1 MATNKNRFSSTPST
15 SLVPWLGIAVIV
27 ILLDQIS
34 KITVAKTFAYGQAKA
49 ITGFFNLTLV
59 YNKGAAFSFLA
70 AESGW
75 QRYLFTGLGLVA
87 ALVILFLLKRH
98 AGQRLFCWALALIL
112 GGAIGNVIDRMLY
125 GHVIDF
131 LDFYAGGWHFPA
143 FNIADSDICVGAALF
158 ILDEL
163 RRVNR

>member
-1 MATNKNRFSSTPST
+1 MAITNRYSSKSRTGITPWIGVAT
-15 SLVPWLGIAVIV
+15 IV
-27 ILLDQIS
+27 ILLDQLS
-34 KITVAKTFAYGQAKA
+34 KITIAKLFAYGESHPV
-49 ITGFFNLTLV
+49 TGFFNLVLA

-75 QRYLFTGLGLVA
+75 QRYFFTAVGVIA
-87 ALVILFLLKRH
+87 ALVIVYMLQRH

-112 GGAIGNVIDRMLY
+112 GGAIGNVIDRIMY

-131 LDFYAGGWHFPA
+131 LDLHWGGWHWPA
-143 FNIADSDICVGAALF
+143 FNIADSAIFIGAGMF

-163 RRVNR
+163 RRVNK